1 MRAFEATLIVLNI
14 LQLDYIIIDSKKWQ
28 HYFFGTDT
36 TQIDLKQAS
45 KNLSIETL
53 TIYQKENKYD
63 LNIKQMLD
71 VVIKHGDGD
80 SLLMCRYIKE
90 KLIN

>member
-1 MRAFEATLIVLNI
+1 LK
-14 LQLDYIIIDSKKWQ
+14 LDYIITDSKKWQ

-45 KNLSIETL
+45 KKLSLEIL
-53 TIYQKENKYD
+53 TIYQKENEYD
-63 LNIKQMLD
+63 LNIKDLMD

-80 SLLMCRYIKE
+80 SLLMCQFIKE
-90 KLIN
+90 KVIN